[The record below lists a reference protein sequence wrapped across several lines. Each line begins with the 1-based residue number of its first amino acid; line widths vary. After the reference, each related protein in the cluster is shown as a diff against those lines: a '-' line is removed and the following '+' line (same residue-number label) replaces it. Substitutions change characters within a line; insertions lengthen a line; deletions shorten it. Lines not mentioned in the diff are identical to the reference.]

1 VTAREARRALAALLG
16 VACSLGAN
24 AAKAAEATAELEANT
39 EAETAGG
46 GTSASPDP
54 ERLKQGFAAVDRPMG
69 IAEAHVGVLT
79 LPAAEV
85 CAERSAGC
93 KKGDVSFAV
102 EAWQLYRVNHRLA
115 FGAGIALGLI
125 PTAHPR
131 QDPEAIER
139 DHTRSYLTVEGMLRY
154 YPYVGEDLEVWGGI
168 LAGLVVVNDRFQ
180 VVTPPDDRALLGTR
194 GVTLRTEGA
203 SLGAGAGFAYRLSEH
218 FSFVTTVRYTE
229 WFLPR
234 KPATDPLGSEASLTG
249 QNRVVSGGV
258 GLAYR
263 VAL

>member
-1 VTAREARRALAALLG
+1 MTSRRFDGARWLLALSCLLAA
-16 VACSLGAN
+16 S
-24 AAKAAEATAELEANT
+24 AARGEDASAEVVTSAEPQAAVS
-39 EAETAGG
+39 

-54 ERLKQGFAAVDRPMG
+54 ERLRQGFASVDRPMG
-69 IAEAHVGVLT
+69 IAEAHVGALT

-93 KKGDVSFAV
+93 KKGDISFAV
-102 EAWQLYRVNHRLA
+102 EAWQLYRMNQRLA
-115 FGAGIALGLI
+115 FGAGLVLGLI

-139 DHTRSYLTVEGMLRY
+139 DHTRSYLTVEGALRY
-154 YPYVGEDLEVWGGI
+154 YPYVGEDIEIWGGL
-168 LAGLVVVNDRFQ
+168 LAGLVVVNDRFE
-180 VVTPPDDRALLGTR
+180 VVNARDDRALLGSR

-203 SLGAGAGFAYRLSEH
+203 SLGAGAGLAYRLSEH
-218 FSFVTTVRYTE
+218 FSFVATARYTE

-234 KPATDPLGSEASLTG
+234 KPATDPLGSEASLSG
-249 QNRVVSGGV
+249 QNRVLSAGL

-263 VAL
+263 VPL

>member
-1 VTAREARRALAALLG
+1 MLIA
-16 VACSLGAN
+16 VAHFALGAAPAGAAEV
-24 AAKAAEATAELEANT
+24 AAKT
-39 EAETAGG
+39 EASTSASASVAGG
-46 GTSASPDP
+46 SASPDP
-54 ERLKQGFAAVDRPMG
+54 ERLKQGFAAVDQPMG
-69 IAEAHVGVLT
+69 IAEAHVGALT

-102 EAWQLYRVNHRLA
+102 EAWQLYRMNQKLA
-115 FGAGIALGLI
+115 FGAGLVLGLI

-139 DHTRSYLTVEGMLRY
+139 EHTRSYLTVEGTLRY
-154 YPYVGEDLEVWGGI
+154 YPYIGENFEAWGG
-168 LAGLVVVNDRFQ
+168 LVAGLVVVNDRFH
-180 VVTPPDDRALLGTR
+180 VVTTADDRALLGTR

-203 SLGAGAGFAYRLSEH
+203 SLGAAAGFAYRLSEH
-218 FSFVTTVRYTE
+218 FSFVATARYTE
-229 WFLPR
+229 WFLPL

-249 QNRVVSGGV
+249 HNSVVSAGI

-263 VAL
+263 VPL

>member
-1 VTAREARRALAALLG
+1 MSGTTSRLLLG
-16 VACSLGAN
+16 ALTLLGAGPVRGEEVSAEV
-24 AAKAAEATAELEANT
+24 AASTETTASAL
-39 EAETAGG
+39 

-54 ERLKQGFAAVDRPMG
+54 ERLKQGFAALDRPIG
-69 IAEAHVGVLT
+69 IAEAHVGALM

-102 EAWQLYRVNHRLA
+102 EAWQLYRMNQEFA
-115 FGAGIALGLI
+115 FGAGLVLGLI

-131 QDPEAIER
+131 QDPEAVAR
-139 DHTRSYLTVEGMLRY
+139 DHTRSYLTVEGTLRY
-154 YPYVGEDLEVWGGI
+154 YPYLGEDLEVWGGI
-168 LAGLVVVNDRFQ
+168 VAGLVVVNDRFQ
-180 VVTPPDDRALLGTR
+180 VVSVPDDRALLGTQ
-194 GVTLRTEGA
+194 GVTLRTEGG
-203 SLGAGAGFAYRLSEH
+203 SLGAAAGFAYRLSEH
-218 FSFVTTVRYTE
+218 FSFVMTVRYTE

-249 QNRVVSGGV
+249 QNRVVSAGL

-263 VAL
+263 VPL

>member
-1 VTAREARRALAALLG
+1 MTRRDAQRTWAALLG
-16 VACSLGAN
+16 VASLLGAN
-24 AAKAAEATAELEANT
+24 GGRAAEPLDET
-39 EAETAGG
+39 EADSGAETSVSGS
-46 GTSASPDP
+46 SASPDP
-54 ERLKQGFAAVDRPMG
+54 ERLKEGFAAVDRPMG

-102 EAWQLYRVNHRLA
+102 EAWQLYRVNQRLA
-115 FGAGIALGLI
+115 FGAGLALGLI

-131 QDPEAIER
+131 QDPEAVER

-218 FSFVTTVRYTE
+218 FSFVATVRYTE

-249 QNRVVSGGV
+249 QNRVISAGI

-263 VAL
+263 VPL

>member
-1 VTAREARRALAALLG
+1 MSRATDGLLLG
-16 VACSLGAN
+16 ALTLLSASSSAGAEVSTET
-24 AAKAAEATAELEANT
+24 AASTEATASA
-39 EAETAGG
+39 A

-54 ERLKQGFAAVDRPMG
+54 ERLRQGFAALDRPIG
-69 IAEAHVGVLT
+69 IAEAHVGALM

-102 EAWQLYRVNHRLA
+102 EAWQLYRMNQQLA
-115 FGAGIALGLI
+115 FGAGLVLGLI

-131 QDPEAIER
+131 QDPEAVPR
-139 DHTRSYLTVEGMLRY
+139 DHTRSYLTVEGTIRY
-154 YPYVGEDLEVWGGI
+154 YPYVGEDFEAWGG
-168 LAGLVVVNDRFQ
+168 LVAGLVVVNDRFQ
-180 VVTPPDDRALLGTR
+180 VVSTPDDRALLGTR
-194 GVTLRTEGA
+194 GVTLRTEGG
-203 SLGAGAGFAYRLSEH
+203 SLGAAAGFAYELSEH
-218 FSFVTTVRYTE
+218 FSFVTTIRYTE

-249 QNRVVSGGV
+249 QNRVVSAGV

-263 VAL
+263 VPL

>member
-1 VTAREARRALAALLG
+1 MKRTTIGFSALLPLLAAH
-16 VACSLGAN
+16 
-24 AAKAAEATAELEANT
+24 AAHAAEAVVEAQAST
-39 EAETAGG
+39 TAGAAVG
-46 GTSASPDP
+46 GSASPDP
-54 ERLKQGFAAVDRPMG
+54 ERLKEGFAAVDRPMG
-69 IAEAHVGVLT
+69 IAEGHVGALT

-102 EAWQLYRVNHRLA
+102 EAWQLYRMNQRLA
-115 FGAGIALGLI
+115 FGAGLVLGLI

-139 DHTRSYLTVEGMLRY
+139 EHTRSYLTVEGTLRY
-154 YPYVGEDLEVWGGI
+154 YPYVGEDVEAWGG
-168 LAGLVVVNDRFQ
+168 LVAGLVVVNDRFQ
-180 VVTPPDDRALLGTR
+180 VVTRSDDRALLGTR
-194 GVTLRTEGA
+194 GVTLRTEGG

-218 FSFVTTVRYTE
+218 FAFVGTARYTE

-234 KPATDPLGSEASLTG
+234 KPETDPLGSEASLTG
-249 QNRVVSGGV
+249 HNTVVSAGI

-263 VAL
+263 VPL